1 MGKSQQR
8 SKVSFFNANITSII
22 SVALVLLLFGLVAVI
37 TIAGD
42 SLTRQIKENIGFTLV
57 LRDSVST
64 AQTDRLVVELQQ
76 SPKVAAVEFISAD
89 KALEQWSQEMGEDP
103 MQIAGVNPF
112 SPEIEVSVRAQY
124 ANIDSL
130 NAIIAPLRNHPLVE
144 QVSVQKDVVD
154 SVNRNIN
161 SVAIVLIII
170 AAILTIISFALINN
184 TIRLSVYSRRFTIHT
199 MKLVGAKSGFIRRP
213 FVTQSI
219 VNGILA
225 AIIACLLLGV
235 AYYYGTQAI
244 SQLPQLVS
252 YPMMGLVFAAL
263 LLLGIVICALA
274 AMLATNKYIRLD
286 YDSLF
291 RR

>member
-76 SPKVAAVEFISAD
+76 SPKVAAVELISAD

-130 NAIIAPLRNHPLVE
+130 NAIIAR
-144 QVSVQKDVVD
+144 S
-154 SVNRNIN
+154 
-161 SVAIVLIII
+161 AITLWW
-170 AAILTIISFALINN
+170 
-184 TIRLSVYSRRFTIHT
+184 SRCRCRKT
-199 MKLVGAKSGFIRRP
+199 
-213 FVTQSI
+213 
-219 VNGILA
+219 
-225 AIIACLLLGV
+225 
-235 AYYYGTQAI
+235 
-244 SQLPQLVS
+244 
-252 YPMMGLVFAAL
+252 
-263 LLLGIVICALA
+263 
-274 AMLATNKYIRLD
+274 
-286 YDSLF
+286 
-291 RR
+291 